1 MCTFDIDL
9 VQHLAMCII
18 STEEYVALLGKGKR
32 EKTEGIQQIQMTK
45 GMVRDGLKDLV
56 CVSLDCHATKEA
68 PFLNCLAL
76 FFVISSFFFFPP
88 FFSLVVYFTPTS
100 CFELEKKLCTC
111 SHKIHKLVNRML
123 RVVEIKRRL

>member
-76 FFVISSFFFFPP
+76 FFVISSFFFFFT
-88 FFSLVVYFTPTS
+88 FFHLWCILFPHV
-100 CFELEKKLCTC
+100 LNWKKNYVLARTIYI
-111 SHKIHKLVNRML
+111 S
-123 RVVEIKRRL
+123 